1 LQPFS
6 NDSDK
11 IVREVEEFPQN
22 LIVRPQIDY
31 VNTLYVYPTSL
42 NMTKYQGQSSAR
54 NIAVKV
60 QFVPSAESDK
70 APGSNAVKAI
80 FGKSSSKVFVTEA
93 WAAVNFHSKTPTFY
107 EEIKIAIP
115 LNLTKTHHVLFSF
128 YHVGCKVKKG
138 QPTEETLL
146 GYSWLPILDN
156 GQYIFFFFF
165 FFCRVVPTDS
175 PFLCS
180 IIGDSVLNL
189 PIASELDKQ
198 YDTSTANKYMDGK
211 KPLFSVR
218 TKLVSS
224 MYTHD
229 PHVTSFFNALQDAS
243 RGSSTGDGLAKA
255 LQQLL
260 EANKAILV
268 QFSPVLFDE
277 LFGILSRNF
286 TNESVYIH
294 AFHALIHVVA
304 TVHTEKASGA
314 KRDPSLVSYV
324 KYRYSN
330 KAAAQRSVFEEII
343 RLMLYYLENLV
354 SSRCKKKRG
363 GVLSLNTWKI
373 FYRQP
378 TQSLRSSSATRGS
391 SLKFASRA
399 RCSTST
405 PTASGSPA

>member
-1 LQPFS
+1 
-6 NDSDK
+6 
-11 IVREVEEFPQN
+11 
-22 LIVRPQIDY
+22 
-31 VNTLYVYPTSL
+31 
-42 NMTKYQGQSSAR
+42 M
-54 NIAVKV
+54 
-60 QFVPSAESDK
+60 
-70 APGSNAVKAI
+70 
-80 FGKSSSKVFVTEA
+80 
-93 WAAVNFHSKTPTFY
+93 
-107 EEIKIAIP
+107 
-115 LNLTKTHHVLFSF
+115 
-128 YHVGCKVKKG
+128 
-138 QPTEETLL
+138 
-146 GYSWLPILDN
+146 
-156 GQYIFFFFF
+156 
-165 FFCRVVPTDS
+165 
-175 PFLCS
+175 
-180 IIGDSVLNL
+180 LNL